1 MNNTETLTTKW
12 QTLIFTDLDGSLLDH
27 FNYEV
32 EPANQVLT
40 YLENQAI
47 PVIFNTSKTFDEV
60 LALRTQLENHH
71 PFIVENG
78 AAIYIP
84 RNYFPENYL
93 SKFTESS
100 HPDYLKVSLCED
112 RAYWLKI
119 LEEKKPLYVNQFR
132 HFHEMGTT
140 GIARVTGLSDEKAV
154 LANRREYSEPILWDG
169 DKNKKTQFI
178 NEMRQSGAKIEEGGR
193 FLHLIGHCNK
203 GKALTFL
210 LNIFQQQQ
218 AKPILS
224 IALGDGKNDVP
235 MLQVAEE
242 AILIRSP
249 VHPFPDI
256 PNQTHILRTDHYGPH
271 GWAEGITKT
280 LKLYSIDF

>member
-32 EPANQVLT
+32 GPADQVLT
-40 YLENQAI
+40 YLENQTI

-60 LALRTQLENHH
+60 LVLRIELNNHH

-84 RNYFPENYL
+84 KGYFPESHS

-100 HPDYLKVSLCED
+100 HPDYLKVSLSED
-112 RAYWLKI
+112 RAYWLK
-119 LEEKKPLYVNQFR
+119 V
-132 HFHEMGTT
+132 HEMGPS
-140 GIARVTGLSDEKAV
+140 GITRATGLSEEKAV
-154 LANRREYSEPILWDG
+154 LANRREYSEPILWEG
-169 DKNKKTQFI
+169 DKNKKIKFI
-178 NEMRQSGAKIEEGGR
+178 NDMRQSGANIEEGGR

-218 AKPILS
+218 VKPILS

-235 MLQVAEE
+235 MLAAAEE

-256 PNQTHILRTDHYGPH
+256 PNQDHILKTDHYGPH
-271 GWAEGITKT
+271 GWAEGITKI